1 MDDPV
6 FVSPL
11 MKLNQIIMTSSYSV
25 QFIFP
30 LSTESISVDWSLN
43 LCVIEI

>member
-11 MKLNQIIMTSSYSV
+11 IKLNQIIMTSSYSV
-25 QFIFP
+25 QFIVS
-30 LSTESISVDWSLN
+30 LSTESISVD
-43 LCVIEI
+43 